1 MVLLYTGKFS
11 ISVVELKQINLA
23 TEEDRT
29 NRRDLWARF
38 FKARSW
44 EELKM
49 LAQQD
54 ANIRTAVTMVHKLSQ
69 DEEFRYSF

>member
-23 TEEDRT
+23 TEEDRAKHR
-29 NRRDLWARF
+29 NLWARF
-38 FKARSW
+38 FKAKSW
-44 EELKM
+44 EKLKM